1 MAYIGN
7 PPADRY
13 SKLAKQDLT
22 GDGTV
27 GAYTLDY
34 AVGSVAEIEV
44 FVNNVR
50 QEPTTAY
57 TVAGDQLT
65 MTGNVASTDDF
76 YVVFQGKAI
85 ASGQVPE
92 KQSDGSYVYLGDVDI
107 NGNDLILDADGD
119 SKIEASTDDTVNII
133 SGGTT
138 GLTIGSGGIVTHPT
152 RPIFSARGVATST
165 SLTAAA
171 SYFDTVTSWT
181 ETDVDVGS
189 LLQSGGYAEV
199 PSGFAGIYQITWVH
213 NRTTTTAYHSAILFH
228 YDGSTYTN
236 LMTHYANSDYNNYTV
251 GTTFF
256 YNLAVGDRIYVGWN
270 DAYGIPETNAYAS
283 NFSMM
288 FVG

>member
-1 MAYIGN
+1 MAKNSITDYDNTAANNTDVQSVDIAEGCSPSGIN
-7 PPADRY
+7 NAIREVMAD
-13 SKLAKQDLT
+13 LADVD
-22 GDGTV
+22 DGTV
-27 GAYTLDY
+27 ALTSPAIGTSLD
-34 AVGSVAEIEV
+34 
-44 FVNNVR
+44 
-50 QEPTTAY
+50 
-57 TVAGDQLT
+57 
-65 MTGNVASTDDF
+65 M
-76 YVVFQGKAI
+76 
-85 ASGQVPE
+85 
-92 KQSDGSYVYLGDVDI
+92 
-107 NGNDLILDADGD
+107 NGNELILDADGD
-119 SKIEASTDDTVNII
+119 SKIEASTDDTINII

-138 GLTIGSGGIVTHPT
+138 GLTIGNGGIVTHPS

-181 ETDVDVGS
+181 QTDVNVGS
-189 LLQSGGYAEV
+189 LLQAGGYAEV

-236 LMTHYANSDYNNYTV
+236 LMTHYANNDYNNYTV

-270 DAYGIPETNAYAS
+270 DAYGIPETDAYAS